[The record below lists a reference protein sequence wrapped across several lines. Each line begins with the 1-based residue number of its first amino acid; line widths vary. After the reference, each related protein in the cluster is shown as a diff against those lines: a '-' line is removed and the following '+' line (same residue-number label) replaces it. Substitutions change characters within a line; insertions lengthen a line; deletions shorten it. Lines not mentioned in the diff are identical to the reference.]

1 MLKRYCSNWISHC
14 NHPLMISMF
23 QKKSLHTYLQ
33 LKNNL
38 SMYGS
43 LNRLSFAEGN
53 QVMDYLASHKI
64 NLNITYNRSI
74 SNTNVIKQKS
84 DLNDKVQ
91 YKDSLL
97 ARRNRNA
104 SKRERILWYR
114 KQFVIFN
121 LHLLGTVGFILL
133 VCWASPDQRKHMNG
147 KAPVIG
153 QCVDLVLGPFDEKNP
168 ETDTVETTEVTPKKE
183 SNAKGKD

>member
-1 MLKRYCSNWISHC
+1 MLKPYCSLWISHS
-14 NHPLMISMF
+14 NRPLTMSMLRR
-23 QKKSLHTYLQ
+23 KTLDTYLQ

-38 SMYGS
+38 SMCGS

-114 KQFVIFN
+114 KQFLLFN
-121 LHLLGTVGFILL
+121 LNLLLTVGFVIV

-147 KAPVIG
+147 KAPTIG
-153 QCVDLVLGPFDEKNP
+153 QFVDLVLGPSDENIPEKNII
-168 ETDTVETTEVTPKKE
+168 EATEGSSNKE
-183 SNAKGKD
+183 CNATNKD